1 MKGVLIQILNVDEIP
16 IGMWYTEEKEL
27 MENTGMLVDWFRSY
41 DDSDMYNEER
51 VDGFSNFVRDM
62 GYKILRVFTYQEFL

>member
-1 MKGVLIQILNVDEIP
+1 MKGVLIQILNVDEVP
-16 IGMWYTEEKEL
+16 IGLWYTEEKEL

-41 DDSDMYNEER
+41 DDSDMYNEEG